1 MCFPLTLYRGCMNKY
16 FPINTTTACQLK
28 WTWSSIYL
36 YTGMTNSCHR
46 VENTHLT
53 TDTFKD
59 FHNTP
64 KKIADRKLML
74 DGQWP
79 QGGCEYCKKIEDAG
93 GSSDRLLH
101 LNIPNLT
108 PPELD
113 VDASATSVT
122 PRIVEVYLDNV
133 CNMSCV
139 YCQDKYSSKIQ
150 QENNRFGRFEKNGLV
165 IDNFS
170 SRDPN
175 QTQLTDEFWTWMDTH
190 YVDIRRLHI
199 LGGEPFYQRQF
210 DICMDFLY
218 THKNKELEFNIV
230 SNLMIAPEKFK
241 NYIMRIKQLIIDR
254 KIKRFDLTASIDCWG
269 AEQEYVRYG
278 LNLDQWK
285 ENFEFLVNEKW
296 ITLNI
301 NQVIT
306 SLTIPSI
313 PDLLTYINQCRA
325 TRDIGHYL
333 ISVNNPTHMNP
344 DIFGPGY
351 FDQHFVRILEVM
363 PENTWQQKEIKKYME
378 GVQMQIA
385 NSKKNPAELIKLR
398 TYLDELD
405 RRRNQNWRTTFPWLV
420 EELDHVV

>member
-1 MCFPLTLYRGCMNKY
+1 MNKY
-16 FPINTTTACQLK
+16 FPIKTATSCQLK

-36 YTGMTNSCHR
+36 HTGTTNSCHR
-46 VENTHLT
+46 VENTYLT
-53 TDTFKD
+53 PDTFKN

-64 KKIADRKLML
+64 KKIADRELML

-113 VDASATSVT
+113 IDASATSVT

-139 YCQDKYSSKIQ
+139 YCEDKYSSKIQ

-175 QTQLTDEFWTWMDTH
+175 QTQLTDEFWIWMDKH
-190 YVDIRRLHI
+190 YSDIRRLHI
-199 LGGEPFYQRQF
+199 LGGEPFYQKQF
-210 DICMDFLY
+210 DICMNFLY

-230 SNLMIAPEKFK
+230 SNLMIAPDKFK
-241 NYIMRIKQLIIDR
+241 NYIMRIKQLVIDR

-269 AEQEYVRYG
+269 DEQEYVRHG
-278 LNLDQWK
+278 LKLDQWK

-306 SLTIPSI
+306 SLTIPSV
-313 PDLLTYINQCRA
+313 PDLITYINQCRIV
-325 TRDIGHYL
+325 RDIGHYL
-333 ISVNNPTHMNP
+333 ISVTRPTHLNP
-344 DIFGPGY
+344 DIFGPDC
-351 FDQHFVRILEVM
+351 FDKHFTRILEIM
-363 PENTWQQKEIKKYME
+363 PEDTWQQTEVKTYMK
-378 GVQMQIA
+378 GIQMQIA
-385 NSKKNPAELIKLR
+385 SSQKNPAELIKLR

-405 RRRNQNWRTTFPWLV
+405 LRRNQNWRTTFPWLV

>member
-1 MCFPLTLYRGCMNKY
+1 MNKY
-16 FPINTTTACQLK
+16 FPIKTATSCQLK

-36 YTGMTNSCHR
+36 HTGTTNSCHR
-46 VENTHLT
+46 VENTYLT
-53 TDTFKD
+53 PDTFKN
-59 FHNTP
+59 FHNTS
-64 KKIADRKLML
+64 KKIADRELML

-113 VDASATSVT
+113 IDASATSVT

-139 YCQDKYSSKIQ
+139 YCEDKYSSKIQ

-170 SRDPN
+170 SRDSN
-175 QTQLTDEFWTWMDTH
+175 QTQLTDEFWIWMDTH
-190 YVDIRRLHI
+190 YSDIRRLHI
-199 LGGEPFYQRQF
+199 LGGEPFYQKQF
-210 DICMDFLY
+210 DICMNFLY

-230 SNLMIAPEKFK
+230 SNLMIAPDKFK
-241 NYIMRIKQLIIDR
+241 NYIMRIKQLVIDR

-278 LNLDQWK
+278 LKLDQWK

-306 SLTIPSI
+306 SLTIPSV
-313 PDLLTYINQCRA
+313 PDLITYINQCRIV
-325 TRDIGHYL
+325 RDIGHYL
-333 ISVNNPTHMNP
+333 ISVTRPTHLNR
-344 DIFGPGY
+344 DIFGPDY
-351 FDQHFVRILEVM
+351 FDKHFTRILEIM
-363 PENTWQQKEIKKYME
+363 PEDTWQQTEVKTYMK
-378 GVQMQIA
+378 GIQMQIA
-385 NSKKNPAELIKLR
+385 SSQKNPAELIKLR

>member
-1 MCFPLTLYRGCMNKY
+1 MNKY
-16 FPINTTTACQLK
+16 FPIKTATSCQLK

-36 YTGMTNSCHR
+36 HTGTTNSCHR
-46 VENTHLT
+46 VENTYLT
-53 TDTFKD
+53 PDTFKN

-64 KKIADRKLML
+64 KKIADRELML

-108 PPELD
+108 PPELY

-139 YCQDKYSSKIQ
+139 YCEDKYSSKIQ

-175 QTQLTDEFWTWMDTH
+175 QTQLTDEFWIWMNQ
-190 YVDIRRLHI
+190 YYNDIRRLHI
-199 LGGEPFYQRQF
+199 LGGEPFYQKQF
-210 DICMDFLY
+210 DICMNFLY

-278 LNLDQWK
+278 LDLDQWK

-313 PDLLTYINQCRA
+313 PDLMQYINQCRV
-325 TRDIGHYL
+325 TRDIGHHL
-333 ISVNNPTHMNP
+333 ISVTRPTHMNP

-351 FDQHFVRILEVM
+351 FDQYFAGILAVM
-363 PENTWQQKEIKKYME
+363 PDDTWQQTEVKKYMK

>member
-1 MCFPLTLYRGCMNKY
+1 MNKY
-16 FPINTTTACQLK
+16 FPINTATACQLK

-113 VDASATSVT
+113 VDASATNVT
-122 PRIVEVYLDNV
+122 PRIVEVYFDNV

-175 QTQLTDEFWTWMDTH
+175 QTQLTDEFWTWMNTT
-190 YVDIRRLHI
+190 
-199 LGGEPFYQRQF
+199 
-210 DICMDFLY
+210 M
-218 THKNKELEFNIV
+218 
-230 SNLMIAPEKFK
+230 
-241 NYIMRIKQLIIDR
+241 
-254 KIKRFDLTASIDCWG
+254 LT
-269 AEQEYVRYG
+269 
-278 LNLDQWK
+278 
-285 ENFEFLVNEKW
+285 
-296 ITLNI
+296 
-301 NQVIT
+301 
-306 SLTIPSI
+306 
-313 PDLLTYINQCRA
+313 
-325 TRDIGHYL
+325 
-333 ISVNNPTHMNP
+333 
-344 DIFGPGY
+344 
-351 FDQHFVRILEVM
+351 
-363 PENTWQQKEIKKYME
+363 
-378 GVQMQIA
+378 
-385 NSKKNPAELIKLR
+385 
-398 TYLDELD
+398 
-405 RRRNQNWRTTFPWLV
+405 
-420 EELDHVV
+420 